1 MYSGLSGNYANIITK
16 ALTAVL
22 ILHPIAAGLSLLAL
36 IFGLLM
42 ARPQRAGHTTR
53 ISSFLA
59 TLTSLI
65 AAIITTAIF
74 VVDIVFG
81 AVLTRRLHKAVGND
95 VNVHYGNAVW
105 MTLAATILL
114 WLAVI
119 TATCGIFQLRRHRRA
134 EQHTTY

>member
-1 MYSGLSGNYANIITK
+1 MYSGLSSNYANIITK

-59 TLTSLI
+59 TLTS
-65 AAIITTAIF
+65 IF

-95 VNVHYGNAVW
+95 VSVHYGNAVW